1 MSKHTYFF
9 THDFNAHQDEKIT
22 LLLMELGYE
31 AYGLYWRILEQ
42 LAQASDHKLKANVK
56 LLAYTFN
63 YKGDENIIN
72 SLIHDFNLFC
82 LEDEF
87 FYSPSLNFRLTR
99 LSQIKKI
106 RAEAGKKGGIAKGL
120 SKQNPS
126 KSLANYSKPLAKL
139 SKPLANYSI
148 EQNRIEQNRI
158 EEDRTEQDRTEQD
171 KIKEDRIK
179 KEKDHCQKDDSLH
192 SFQIWWNVYDKKT
205 GKEKT
210 FAKWKKL
217 KQENQLKCLEVVEK
231 YVRITPDK
239 KFRKNPITYLNGSH
253 WQDEIEIPKEI
264 MTEQEAIDSFLDNHT
279 LPGVDL

>member
-42 LAQASDHKLKANVK
+42 LAQASDHKLKTNVK

-63 YKGDENIIN
+63 YQGDVNIID
-72 SLIHDFNLFC
+72 SLIYDFNLFC
-82 LEDEF
+82 LEDEY
-87 FYSPSLNFRLTR
+87 FYSPSLNSRLNR
-99 LSQIKKI
+99 LSEMKKK
-106 RAEAGKKGGIAKGL
+106 RAEAGKKGGLAKALLKQKSSIAKAL
-120 SKQNPS
+120 PKQNPS
-126 KSLANYSKPLAKL
+126 K
-139 SKPLANYSI
+139 PLANSSKALANSSIEYNRIEEDRI
-148 EQNRIEQNRI
+148 EQNRIEQ
-158 EEDRTEQDRTEQD
+158 DRTEKDR
-171 KIKEDRIK
+171 
-179 KEKDHCQKDDSLH
+179 CQKDDSLH

-210 FAKWKKL
+210 FTKWKKL

-239 KFRKNPITYLNGSH
+239 KFRKNPLTYLNGSH
-253 WQDEIEIPKEI
+253 WDDEIEIPKKI
-264 MTEQEAIDSFLDNHT
+264 MTEKESIDSFLDNHT
-279 LPGVDL
+279 LPGIDL

>member
-63 YKGDENIIN
+63 YQGDVSIIDN
-72 SLIHDFNLFC
+72 LIYDFNLFC
-82 LEDEF
+82 LEDEY
-87 FYSPSLNFRLTR
+87 FYSPSLNSRLNR
-99 LSQIKKI
+99 LSEMKKK
-106 RAEAGKKGGIAKGL
+106 RAEAGKKGGIAKAL
-120 SKQNPS
+120 LKQ
-126 KSLANYSKPLAKL
+126 KSSIAKAL
-139 SKPLANYSI
+139 PKQTSSTPLANSSIEYNRIEYNRIEEDRI
-148 EQNRIEQNRI
+148 EQNRIEQ
-158 EEDRTEQDRTEQD
+158 DRT
-171 KIKEDRIK
+171 K
-179 KEKDHCQKDDSLH
+179 KEKDRCQKDDSLH

-210 FAKWKKL
+210 FTKWKKL

-279 LPGVDL
+279 LPGVDS

>member
-42 LAQASDHKLKANVK
+42 LAQASDNKLKANVK
-56 LLAYTFN
+56 LLAYAFN
-63 YKGDENIIN
+63 YNGDATIID

-87 FYSPSLNFRLTR
+87 FYSPSLNFRLSKLTEM
-99 LSQIKKI
+99 KKKKS
-106 RAEAGKKGGIAKGL
+106 EAGKKGVIAKAL
-120 SKQNPS
+120 IKQNSSTPQALLKHNS
-126 KSLANYSKPLAKL
+126 STPQALLKHCLSIPQANFS
-139 SKPLANYSI
+139 
-148 EQNRIEQNRI
+148 IEQNRI
-158 EEDRTEQDRTEQD
+158 EEDRTEQN
-171 KIKEDRIK
+171 KIEEDRIE
-179 KEKDHCQKDDSLH
+179 KEKGRCQKDDSLH

-217 KQENQLKCLEVVEK
+217 KQETQLKCLEVVEK

-239 KFRKNPITYLNGSH
+239 KFRKNPTTYLNGSH

-279 LPGVDL
+279 LPGVDS

>member
-9 THDFNAHQDEKIT
+9 THDFNAHQDEKIA

-63 YKGDENIIN
+63 YHGDVTIID

-99 LSQIKKI
+99 LSNMKKK
-106 RAEAGKKGGIAKGL
+106 RAEAGKKGGIATAL
-120 SKQNPS
+120 LQQ
-126 KSLANYSKPLAKL
+126 KSSIATALPQQTSSIAAANS
-139 SKPLANYSI
+139 SI
-148 EQNRIEQNRI
+148 EQNRIEYNRI
-158 EEDRTEQDRTEQD
+158 EEDRTEQN
-171 KIKEDRIK
+171 KIEEDRIE
-179 KEKDHCQKDDSLH
+179 KEKGRCQKDDSLH

-239 KFRKNPITYLNGSH
+239 KFRKNPTTYLNGSH

-279 LPGVDL
+279 LPGVDS